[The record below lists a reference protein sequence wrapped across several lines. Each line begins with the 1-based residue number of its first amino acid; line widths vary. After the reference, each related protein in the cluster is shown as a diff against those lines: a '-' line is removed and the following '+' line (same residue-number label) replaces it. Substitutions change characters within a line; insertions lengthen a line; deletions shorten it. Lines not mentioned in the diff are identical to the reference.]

1 MGFNWGDLNPLNWG
15 KDLKNDFMK
24 ELEKGLLY
32 LFYVFVNAMLSLF
45 SALLGAGMDAVND
58 AIRYLVYA
66 ISYLGPF
73 SIPVFFSVILI
84 IFLGSLDLFKLGKN
98 LPVVGDFL

>member
-1 MGFNWGDLNPLNWG
+1 MGFNWGSLNPLNWG
-15 KDLKNDFMK
+15 KAVKKDFMK

-32 LFYVFVNAMLSLF
+32 LFYSFVNAMLALF
-45 SALLGAGMDAVND
+45 SALLGAAMDAVND
-58 AIRYLVYA
+58 SIRELVYV
-66 ISYLGPF
+66 ISFLGPF
-73 SIPVFFSVILI
+73 SIPVFFAVLLI

>member
-1 MGFNWGDLNPLNWG
+1 MGFNWGNLNPLNWG
-15 KDLKNDFMK
+15 KDIKDTFLH

-32 LFYVFVNAMLSLF
+32 LFYVIVNAILALF

-58 AIRYLVYA
+58 AIRSLVYV
-66 ISYLGPF
+66 ISFLGPF
-73 SIPVFFSVILI
+73 SIPVFFAVILI

-98 LPVVGDFL
+98 LPVVGDIL